1 MTGWLLWA
9 AIILFLGFTESA
21 IPAEEG
27 LPIAKNEQLTALNQ
41 FFGSV
46 DRDGDGQIQPSE
58 ALSYIGA
65 NFDEGYIAG
74 DKKEAAGWV
83 YENLEGNDADA
94 TISKAEVEKHLKRLL
109 KASIGYCCHCCQE
122 FDYVFCLRQCAFA
135 LHKMLR
141 KLSTAE

>member
-1 MTGWLLWA
+1 MYFSRMLVLPLL
-9 AIILFLGFTESA
+9 LGFCSRHWASA
-21 IPAEEG
+21 ETSIKAED
-27 LPIAKNEQLTALNQ
+27 EQVKALSQ

-65 NFDEGYIAG
+65 NFDEHEIAG
-74 DKKEAAGWV
+74 DKKDAAEWV

-109 KASIGYCCHCCQE
+109 KV
-122 FDYVFCLRQCAFA
+122 DT
-135 LHKMLR
+135 M
-141 KLSTAE
+141 